1 MFAFK
6 PLKKCSNFFIQ
17 TIGPVPWRAML
28 TSLPLIAAV
37 LCQYTYNL
45 QASLL
50 QAFLPSFIKEELMLP
65 LNSVSRFTLELRH
78 FHW

>member
-1 MFAFK
+1 
-6 PLKKCSNFFIQ
+6 
-17 TIGPVPWRAML
+17 ML
-28 TSLPLIAAV
+28 TSIPLIAAV

-65 LNSVSRFTLELRH
+65 LNRVGLLKFDILPSP
-78 FHW
+78 